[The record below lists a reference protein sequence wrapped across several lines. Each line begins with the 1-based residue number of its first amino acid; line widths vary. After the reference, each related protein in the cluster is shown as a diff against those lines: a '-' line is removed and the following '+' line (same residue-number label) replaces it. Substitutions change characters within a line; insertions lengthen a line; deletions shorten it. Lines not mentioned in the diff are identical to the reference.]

1 MSSLFLISGEG
12 ERLPMNNRR
21 NFVEGGASARG
32 QEVIDVE
39 QAVRPKKQQ
48 KRLINFPFFHRKLH
62 NKSSIKFKN
71 LVCPCASLLIP
82 LQSFTASVINPT
94 TR

>member
-1 MSSLFLISGEG
+1 
-12 ERLPMNNRR
+12 MNNRR

-48 KRLINFPFFHRKLH
+48 KRLINFHFFHRKLH

-71 LVCPCASLLIP
+71 LEQLHPGLSLCFVANSSP
-82 LQSFTASVINPT
+82 VFYGQ
-94 TR
+94 RD

>member
-1 MSSLFLISGEG
+1 
-12 ERLPMNNRR
+12 MNNRR

-48 KRLINFPFFHRKLH
+48 KRLINFPFFHRK
-62 NKSSIKFKN
+62 SSIKFKN
-71 LVCPCASLLIP
+71 LVCALLLIP